1 MLLSGGDLWPV
12 AMGTCFL
19 VSEMQRLYFNK
30 YMYLFVG
37 QHIAV
42 LVKTTNK
49 AEHIS
54 FLISILEQQDQRK

>member
-1 MLLSGGDLWPV
+1 MGGPV

-19 VSEMQRLYFNK
+19 VSEMQRLYFK

-42 LVKTTNK
+42 LVKTIYK

>member
-1 MLLSGGDLWPV
+1 
-12 AMGTCFL
+12 MGTCFL
-19 VSEMQRLYFNK
+19 VSEMQRLYFK

-42 LVKTTNK
+42 LVKTIYK